1 MKCYINGKFID
12 SKKAAVSV
20 SDSAFQRG
28 YGAFEVMRAK
38 NGRVLRFDDHFGRF
52 IKSIRLIGIKPS
64 FTRTGL
70 GKIVNRLLRH
80 NGGGEFLIKLILSGG
95 GSTVFVDT
103 DGKPRLYVLFFPFRR
118 FEKFQARGVGAV
130 TVSYERFM
138 PQAKTLNYLPAVLGY
153 KYARRAGAREAIF
166 VEGGFVREGTTSN
179 IFMVRRGMLYT
190 PKLFRVLD
198 GITRKTILELAKK
211 TRIKVIEKGI
221 KFADLR
227 RADEVFISST
237 NREIFPI
244 IKLDGRKIG
253 GGAPGSCTR
262 RIQKLLRD
270 FIDTSLAPKQGR

>member
-12 SKKAAVSV
+12 SKKAAVDAN
-20 SDSAFQRG
+20 DSAFQRG
-28 YGAFEVMRAK
+28 YGAFEVMRAR
-38 NGRVLRFDDHFGRF
+38 NGKVFRFNDHFGRF
-52 IKSIRLIGIKPS
+52 IKSIRLIGVKAN

-70 GKIVNRLLRH
+70 GKIVNRLLKR

-103 DGKPRLYVLFFPFRR
+103 DGKPRLYALFFPFKR
-118 FEKFQARGVGAV
+118 FEKFQAHGVGAV

-153 KYARRAGAREAIF
+153 KYARQAGAYEAIF

-179 IFMVRRGMLYT
+179 IFMVRGGILYT

-198 GITRKTILELAKK
+198 GITRKTIIELAKK
-211 TRIKVIEKGI
+211 ARIKAVEKDI
-221 KFADLR
+221 KLADLGG
-227 RADEVFISST
+227 ADEVFISST

-244 IKLDGRKIG
+244 IKLDGEKIG
-253 GGAPGSCTR
+253 AGAPGPHTR

-270 FIDTSLAPKQGR
+270 FIDSSLAPKQGR